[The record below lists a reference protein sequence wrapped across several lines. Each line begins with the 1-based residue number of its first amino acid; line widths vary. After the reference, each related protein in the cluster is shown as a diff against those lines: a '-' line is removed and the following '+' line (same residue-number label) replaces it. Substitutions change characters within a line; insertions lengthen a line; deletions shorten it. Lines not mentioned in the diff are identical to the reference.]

1 MPKCKLCAYEGR
13 AEIEQAVATHK
24 LSYTAAGKK
33 VGCSKTA
40 IQRHMDHHVSIKV
53 MKAANGVEAREG
65 LDVLEQVLESH
76 KIVWDIVVNAYENGD
91 MRTALS
97 AIDTETRQL
106 KLAALVS
113 GQLNEAP
120 QVNIML
126 DAQYL
131 ELQTFI
137 VQALEPYPEA
147 RLALSAAL
155 DKVAVLDQE
164 QSNGNES

>member
-1 MPKCKLCAYEGR
+1 MPKCKLCSYEGR

-24 LSYTAAGKK
+24 LSYTAAGKQ

-40 IQRHMDHHVSIKV
+40 IQRHMDRHVSVKV
-53 MKAANGVEAREG
+53 MKAANGIEAREG
-65 LDVLEQVLESH
+65 LDVLNQVIDSH
-76 KIVWDIVVNAYENGD
+76 DIVKNIIVNSYNEGD
-91 MRTALS
+91 MRTALA

-131 ELQTFI
+131 ELQAFI
-137 VQALEPYPEA
+137 VNALEPYPEA
-147 RLALSAAL
+147 RLALSAAF
-155 DKVAVLDQE
+155 DKVAED
-164 QSNGNES
+164 GTNES